1 MTRPRIVAFYL
12 VAACV
17 AFGSAPARAAGTEGD
32 DDEKS
37 PAIAAALAGGAA
49 VLGYGTAISIAVGN
63 DFDPAALFF
72 AGAALG
78 VFGPSAGHIYV
89 GRNPAHPVLFAL
101 GRVGFIAIALA
112 GLADGIAHDDGQ
124 TGPADKG
131 TDHALI
137 GLGIL
142 GVVGLT
148 VWEVADSYSCAKATH
163 RSAAS
168 PTTPSRLSL
177 SPFLAPGRSA
187 GGSSAGGLL
196 LSGRF

>member
-1 MTRPRIVAFYL
+1 M
-12 VAACV
+12 
-17 AFGSAPARAAGTEGD
+17 
-32 DDEKS
+32 
-37 PAIAAALAGGAA
+37 
-49 VLGYGTAISIAVGN
+49 LGYGTAIGVAVGN

-112 GLADGIAHDDGQ
+112 GIADGIAHDDGQ

-131 TDHALI
+131 TDQALI

-148 VWEVADSYSCAKATH
+148 VWEVADSHSCAKATH
-163 RSAAS
+163 RSA
-168 PTTPSRLSL
+168 PTSSGVSTPSLT
-177 SPFLAPGRSA
+177 PFLVPSRSA